1 MNTHWREA
9 DEWDIYQK
17 WLGKGRL
24 QAGIQEFLCFNGL
37 DKGEDGDLDL
47 NFCGKKPEDYYSGTS
62 SSSSLEEEDSQLE
75 ENFSKEELWN
85 ESLII
90 WKVELELE
98 LLW

>member
-1 MNTHWREA
+1 MNNHWREA

-17 WLGKGRL
+17 WLGKGRI

-47 NFCGKKPEDYYSGTS
+47 NFCGNKKEADYSGAS
-62 SSSSLEEEDSQLE
+62 SSSSLEDERGEDHLE
-75 ENFSKEELWN
+75 ENFAKEELWN

-90 WKVELELE
+90 WKVEEE
-98 LLW
+98 